1 MKFYKGFLFL
11 QKAVDEFF
19 SKLESQKLDV
29 KTLQQEKNALKK
41 LENVKQDHIKRLEAL
56 QKSQVISRQIYHLHI
71 HIHTHE
77 FKLLT
82 STLL

>member
-1 MKFYKGFLFL
+1 MSGCFTLPESSLLFYRTFMKFYKRSSFSP
-11 QKAVDEFF
+11 KAVDEFF

-56 QKSQVISRQIYHLHI
+56 QKSQVISRQI
-71 HIHTHE
+71 
-77 FKLLT
+77 
-82 STLL
+82 